1 MNELEK
7 ASFEQQMSVSMEQN
21 IEMTRELLV
30 MTKKIH
36 RSMKVARFA
45 AIVQFIL
52 IVGPIIIGAIFLPSL
67 LKNIGSIT
75 TGLPQQLMD
84 FNGAGTNLLPTNEL
98 EKAKTLDINSLIKQ
112 YQQIQN
118 SNK

>member
-7 ASFEQQMSVSMEQN
+7 SSFEQQISVAMEQN

-36 RSMKVARFA
+36 RYMVFARLA
-45 AIVQFIL
+45 AIFQVLL

-67 LKNIGSIT
+67 LKNFNSFAG
-75 TGLPQQLMD
+75 GLPAQFMQLNSGSD
-84 FNGAGTNLLPTNEL
+84 SVQTDETQVPKNLDL
-98 EKAKTLDINSLIKQ
+98 NSILKQ
-112 YQQIQN
+112 YQEMQK